1 MTAGIL
7 VAALW
12 SAVIGTAAPGEP
24 RLLVRPVIA
33 SDEAVVYTHNL
44 VTDYG
49 ADNSGREDCTAKI
62 QQALDAA
69 AADDGGIVFAPAG
82 RYRILGHLTVPP
94 GVTFMGEWQDPDEHP
109 TAAGTVLCA
118 YERGAIPFLT
128 LRSTATVKKLGIWY
142 PEQRLPAPVA
152 YPWTISGRRR
162 IVARHRRC
170 DLRQFLLRHQ

>member
-7 VAALW
+7 AAALW

-94 GVTFMGEWQDPDEHP
+94 GVTFMG
-109 TAAGTVLCA
+109 
-118 YERGAIPFLT
+118 R
-128 LRSTATVKKLGIWY
+128 
-142 PEQRLPAPVA
+142 VA
-152 YPWTISGRRR
+152 RPRRTSHRRR
-162 IVARHRRC
+162 HRSVCLRAGCNPLSHAPIDGDGEKARHLVPRTAVARSGGLSVDDFWADEGSWHGIE
-170 DLRQFLLRHQ
+170 DVTFYNS